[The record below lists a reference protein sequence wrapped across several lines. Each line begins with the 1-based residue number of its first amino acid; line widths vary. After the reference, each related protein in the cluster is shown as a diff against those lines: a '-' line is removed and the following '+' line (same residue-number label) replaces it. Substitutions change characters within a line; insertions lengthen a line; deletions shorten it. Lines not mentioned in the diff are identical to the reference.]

1 MTKKERALKAVE
13 ILKELYPDA
22 VCSLEY
28 KDPFQLLVAVR
39 LSAQCTDKRVN
50 IVTEKLFAEYSE
62 PADFAVMPQEKLE
75 ELLLKP

>member
-28 KDPFQLLVAVR
+28 KDPFQLLVA
-39 LSAQCTDKRVN
+39 A
-50 IVTEKLFAEYSE
+50 FG
-62 PADFAVMPQEKLE
+62 AVHGCKG
-75 ELLLKP
+75 KSCNARSF